1 MHSIDNNKALDLT
14 DRKDASRSHRLR
26 VPAHPLAC
34 CLDPRRQPPH
44 IRGRAPPA
52 PRARYLEE
60 ERDIAAVVL
69 AAREAFFCPDHL
81 DLARVLPG
89 DAHACVVAVLV
100 DADDHLRRARK
111 VGTAPSCGPRRQCS
125 ALARADPRATSAA
138 ESAATRGHVCMRVR
152 TYRRL
157 PAHPPLR
164 VPTHPSAR
172 ACPPFRPPQSA
183 RAWRAGAAWVA
194 RAAAASSA
202 ALRASRGARGGLVA
216 TAIAPRPAGSRRAGA
231 RRPGPRPGTEHAD
244 QAPGT
249 WWGMGAEHSRTT
261 LD

>member
-138 ESAATRGHVCMRVR
+138 ESAATRGHVCMHVCAHISAPPRPPASASPDPPKR
-152 TYRRL
+152 TGMPTFPAAAVNASVAGRRSVGRPRSSGEQCRPPRQPRSPRGAGSDGKSAAAGGVAQSRSTPTRPAVTRRL
-157 PAHPPLR
+157 SMVGNGGRQPL
-164 VPTHPSAR
+164 P
-172 ACPPFRPPQSA
+172 
-183 RAWRAGAAWVA
+183 GY
-194 RAAAASSA
+194 
-202 ALRASRGARGGLVA
+202 SRG
-216 TAIAPRPAGSRRAGA
+216 
-231 RRPGPRPGTEHAD
+231 
-244 QAPGT
+244 
-249 WWGMGAEHSRTT
+249 
-261 LD
+261 